1 MKIKSGLLLALVF
14 AASTGGSIAQ
24 DTNTATTPAASAPTS
39 EVMPLIVIDDAP
51 LSDAIRNLARQAGI
65 NLLFDPAAAAAMT
78 NDVSFRLEN
87 ITAEDAMQ
95 ALLDNNGF
103 QIVHDPKTKIS
114 RVTTKDPAAL
124 EPLITQV
131 ITLKYSHATNM
142 MPIVT
147 ASFTQPRSRV
157 LPDAKNNQLVVLA
170 TAAEMQN
177 ITNTIAQLDISPRQV
192 LIEARFIETFHN
204 PQTAKGINW
213 AGTARNRE
221 VSFGNTVVGGQGFGD
236 PGFGTIGS
244 PGIIGSTA
252 RGFGPIAFL
261 NTEQL
266 SATLNFFN
274 SDNQTETLSTPR
286 AVALDG
292 QPTELAVVRNVPVLE
307 QEQGAAGTGGS
318 PPTAV
323 KVRYEIIVGGTIIN
337 EVGVRLLVTPRIY
350 AGSNVFL
357 DLKPEISQRET
368 IDAVQTFDNNEFSAP
383 IFSRRRI
390 TTQAMVPSGTTL
402 VLGGLISDQNI
413 QDKTKVPILGDVPG
427 LGRAFRSSSKSRT
440 KQHLLIFVTPTILDN
455 DDYLPSPEN
464 REFLHQKPIDKPD
477 KPWASWDNAEPRDW
491 TKSTDY

>member
-1 MKIKSGLLLALVF
+1 
-14 AASTGGSIAQ
+14 
-24 DTNTATTPAASAPTS
+24 
-39 EVMPLIVIDDAP
+39 
-51 LSDAIRNLARQAGI
+51 
-65 NLLFDPAAAAAMT
+65 
-78 NDVSFRLEN
+78 
-87 ITAEDAMQ
+87 
-95 ALLDNNGF
+95 
-103 QIVHDPKTKIS
+103 
-114 RVTTKDPAAL
+114 
-124 EPLITQV
+124 
-131 ITLKYSHATNM
+131 
-142 MPIVT
+142 
-147 ASFTQPRSRV
+147 V